1 MLVMIMIT
9 TMISIFMMVIIMITA
24 MIKIV
29 IIVMTVITRQPTRAR
44 LAEFAPVSCPMAE
57 ESDARERGNAA
68 FKAGENE
75 KAVECFTQAIASD
88 PSSHLLYSNRSAAY
102 ARLGQF
108 TPALL
113 DANKAIELKPDWFK
127 GHSRRAAAYMG
138 LRNWRPAL
146 AAFEAGLRLE
156 PNNAYML
163 EEAARIKKLLEG
175 GNAPSSSTPAS
186 NGRSSGNQKMH
197 GVLSLNVLLF
207 SFFYVRMI
215 RTHFFIPSL
224 PPLVPLTPP
233 THPYYHS
240 SPHPY
245 LLESFSTS
253 LVPSL
258 TSQAPHPPASTTT
271 RPFHSAP
278 LFLPAPPRLP
288 SSHDTSRAS

>member
-1 MLVMIMIT
+1 
-9 TMISIFMMVIIMITA
+9 
-24 MIKIV
+24 
-29 IIVMTVITRQPTRAR
+29 
-44 LAEFAPVSCPMAE
+44 MAE

-138 LRNWRPAL
+138 LRSWRPAL
-146 AAFEAGLRLE
+146 AAFEEGLRLE

-163 EEAARIKKLLEG
+163 EESARIKKLLEG

-186 NGRSSGNQKMH
+186 NGRSSINNKMH

-207 SFFYVRMI
+207 SFFYVRVLPLMGNAMMCYRI
-215 RTHFFIPSL
+215 SLALSMSLLLNSLRSTWPLSLSTIKNPAFLQSEEMQAPTIDHPHHFF
-224 PPLVPLTPP
+224 
-233 THPYYHS
+233 
-240 SPHPY
+240 
-245 LLESFSTS
+245 
-253 LVPSL
+253 
-258 TSQAPHPPASTTT
+258 
-271 RPFHSAP
+271 
-278 LFLPAPPRLP
+278 
-288 SSHDTSRAS
+288 